1 MPQRTPLTKEAF
13 LYLAQQAGLDVGDE
27 HLDELFPY
35 VQNALEGLAQLD
47 EVAVEDFEPDLAFRA
62 APEE

>member
-1 MPQRTPLTKEAF
+1 MAQRTPLGREAF
-13 LYLAQQAGLDVGDE
+13 LYLAQQAGLDAGDE
-27 HLDELFPY
+27 HLEELFPY

-47 EVAVEDFEPDLAFRA
+47 EIATDEFEPDLAFRA